1 MLEYL
6 IKGADGKS
14 DFITMETLGSDSA
27 KVLPTLKIII
37 FVLIVGFVSGY
48 FRMMLL
54 GFHPVLQGA
63 LLGLVMGTLG
73 GKTLAI
79 GEQIP
84 KNSKFLHL
92 FSFLISIAVIAVHY
106 YAMGIALPA
115 SDTSFLLFSWH
126 ANDIR
131 EISNLIPSL
140 GIGSMLEAH
149 DRVLWLVS
157 CIVDAI
163 ILTTVVIFT
172 LPQAARTQK
181 RGKNPQSSWKM
192 YRMLV
197 LFFGLYGSVL
207 FTQKDQFG
215 ENSRKLVTWTDEV
228 WSHHY
233 LNLLYQNIDGVH
245 QEDTGLERIQ
255 IEEVLLKAAAMDR
268 EFPEGHYLSA
278 VEQLSKGN
286 YYLAKDE
293 LGRSIFE
300 AEQMTRRTWLEDG
313 TAIHRDLL
321 LANLYQLR
329 AKLSL
334 QKENNLL
341 AERDLSVAIFIY
353 EDFWPEIPDDL
364 NDGFFRPEPELLKK
378 AGYDSDF
385 SFGAC
390 HYERYLAR
398 KTLDEK
404 QAMEDLKEAKSL
416 GYSVSEEVKADKSD
430 QVEKK
435 EG

>member
-14 DFITMETLGSDSA
+14 DFITMETLGSDFA
-27 KVLPTLKIII
+27 KVLPTLKIIT
-37 FVLIVGFVSGY
+37 FVLILGFVSGY
-48 FRMMLL
+48 FRTMFL

-63 LLGLVMGTLG
+63 LLGLVMGTLA

-79 GEQIP
+79 GGQIP
-84 KNSKFLHL
+84 KNSKLL
-92 FSFLISIAVIAVHY
+92 LIFSLLISMAVIAVHY

-115 SDTSFLLFSWH
+115 SDISFILLSWH

-131 EISNLIPSL
+131 EIPNFIPSI

-149 DRVLWLVS
+149 DRLGWLVS
-157 CIVDAI
+157 SIVDAI
-163 ILTTVVIFT
+163 ILTTVVIFS
-172 LPQAARTQK
+172 LPQAAKAQK
-181 RGKNPQSSWKM
+181 SGKRPQSTWKM
-192 YRMLV
+192 NRMLF
-197 LFFGLYGSVL
+197 LFLGLYGSVL
-207 FTQKDQFG
+207 FTQKDQFS
-215 ENSRKLVTWTDEV
+215 ENSRKLVNWTDEV
-228 WSHHY
+228 WSLHY
-233 LNLLYQNIDGVH
+233 LNLIYQNIDGVL

-255 IEEVLLKAAAMDR
+255 VEELLSKAADMDR
-268 EFPEGHYLSA
+268 EFPEGHYLTA
-278 VEQLSKGN
+278 VEQLAKGN

-313 TAIHRDLL
+313 TFIHRDLL

-334 QKENNLL
+334 QKKNNLL

-364 NDGFFRPEPELLKK
+364 NDGFFSPVPELLRE
-378 AGYDSDF
+378 AGYNSNF

-398 KTLDEK
+398 KTLDLK
-404 QAMEDLKEAKSL
+404 QAMEDLNEAKSL
-416 GYSVSEEVKADKSD
+416 GYSVSLEE
-430 QVEKK
+430 
-435 EG
+435 